1 MKTLTALMAIAALG
15 ISGCQSLDPS
25 AADSF
30 SRMTLGPNTGD
41 GVGEVIAVTAK
52 QRIVIVMVKPKD
64 GERGR
69 YCAEPPPEVSP
80 ELPER
85 IKAMVDAGARP
96 VQEPPG
102 KTTAESQKAY
112 REIAQRLVRRTQGVQ
127 WFRDG
132 LHSLCQLY
140 VNDAIK
146 EADVKRAFDEL
157 VRTSS
162 ELIKIELK

>member
-15 ISGCQSLDPS
+15 ISGCQSMDPS
-25 AADSF
+25 ATDSF
-30 SRMTLGPNTGD
+30 SRMTFGPNTGD
-41 GVGEVIAVTAK
+41 GVGEAIAVTAER
-52 QRIVIVMVKPKD
+52 RIVIVMVKPKD

-69 YCAEPPPEVSP
+69 YCAEPPPGVSA
-80 ELPER
+80 ELLEQL
-85 IKAMVDAGARP
+85 KAMQTP
-96 VQEPPG
+96 
-102 KTTAESQKAY
+102 T
-112 REIAQRLVRRTQGVQ
+112 EIAQRLVRRTQGVQ

-140 VNDAIK
+140 INDALK
-146 EADVKRAFDEL
+146 EADVKRAFEEL